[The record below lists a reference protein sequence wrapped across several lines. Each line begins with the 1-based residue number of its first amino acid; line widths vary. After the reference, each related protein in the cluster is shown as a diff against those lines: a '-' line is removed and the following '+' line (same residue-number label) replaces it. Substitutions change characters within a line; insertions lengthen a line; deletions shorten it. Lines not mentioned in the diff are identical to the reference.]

1 MLNLSTLTVTGD
13 WGPTGAITGTGC
25 ANGAIHNVKLF
36 KVGGSSGAI
45 IVDYAAPCGSP
56 SQPAYVWFYNGLQFN
71 ALCTSNCSG
80 HWTEGLATWVNNPDN
95 NLPNLFDARSNTQ
108 PGSPTGITQAVPA
121 GGIQA
126 GMDWH
131 GGWNSLNDSSP
142 AFGSTAVL
150 GVPVTTAWANEV
162 IGFYP
167 VLGNVMRF
175 ASTYATGG
183 NLQDFSNA
191 YSIGSISQDG
201 RYYMWSS
208 DWQYTLG
215 APVGSG
221 SAGTA
226 ACIPGVPRWAS
237 NTVYAAG
244 AVIVPTS
251 GNPAHDSYTTTG
263 GGTSGTTQPSP
274 WNQTAGGTTAD
285 NNITWTNTG
294 VPNCR
299 GDVFVVKVSQ

>member
-1 MLNLSTLTVTGD
+1 M
-13 WGPTGAITGTGC
+13 
-25 ANGAIHNVKLF
+25 
-36 KVGGSSGAI
+36 
-45 IVDYAAPCGSP
+45 
-56 SQPAYVWFYNGLQFN
+56 WFYNGLQLN
-71 ALCTSNCSG
+71 AVCTSNCSG
-80 HWTEGLATWVNNPDN
+80 HWTEGLGTWVNNPDN
-95 NLPNLFDARSNTQ
+95 NLPNLFDVRSNTQ
-108 PGSPTGITQAVPA
+108 PGSPTGITQTAPA

-142 AFGSTAVL
+142 IFGTTAVL
-150 GVPVTTAWANEV
+150 GVPVATAWANEV

-183 NLQDFSNA
+183 NLSDFSNA

-226 ACIPGVPRWAS
+226 ACIAGGPKWAS

-251 GNPAHDSYTTTG
+251 GNPARYSYTATA
-263 GGTSGTTQPSP
+263 GGTSGATQPAA
-274 WNQTAGGTTAD
+274 WNQTIGGTTAD